1 MNIFEDLIDELKKEN
16 LLEATVIENS
26 RAEKEAEMFDEE
38 VIEAQTFLENYS
50 KEEKTIDG
58 EFPPEPNKVLVQ
70 TDDFAVSSGS
80 YIPYDSQSQAV
91 KKETPQ
97 PPVNEAELYRKRATD
112 EVSCLQIVEHILS
125 GVEREQMKVVPK
137 QYDDLEVTK
146 SLHNFLQISK
156 DVHSPE
162 HAQAEFQ
169 LMQETESWYSVLS
182 HRDKHISV
190 THLRRFCETTR
201 PALSSPAL
209 VALARFYRNSPYS
222 ESVRNKF
229 DFVVTRLFSEEIGDE
244 KRKVSLSQNELIKS
258 LTQLYAEWES
268 ISVYA
273 NEEND
278 SKILITTLKFEDF
291 ITEAEIAETFDELV
305 KNDFFNRLRIFKE
318 STLEQFFVALV
329 TATAIESNVR
339 IGNQYIKLLKTEKDK
354 GEAEKLENKY
364 GFLHDQVISDAT
376 SKTFQLVESLKPEDE
391 KYDLPD
397 KNDDAELSEQTSDSK
412 NTKVAP
418 TKQPKKWYFVNKW
431 LVTATI
437 LVIVSSIVLFIWAN
451 NNATQEKVSKDVK
464 EVNLENSFLKVY
476 IQEARISKESFYAVV
491 LPNWNET
498 TKEKKEE
505 ILKKI
510 LVIGNEK
517 NYKSVYLINQQGIA
531 VGSASGEN
539 VEIR

>member
-38 VIEAQTFLENYS
+38 IIEAQTFLENYS
-50 KEEKTIDG
+50 KEEKTIDE
-58 EFPPEPNKVLVQ
+58 EFPPEPNKLFGRA
-70 TDDFAVSSGS
+70 DDFANNSRNSVQHN
-80 YIPYDSQSQAV
+80 SQSQSG

-229 DFVVTRLFSEEIGDE
+229 DFVVTRLFSEEISDE
-244 KRKVSLSQNELIKS
+244 KRKVSLSQNELIES

-291 ITEAEIAETFDELV
+291 IAEAELAGSFDELV

-339 IGNQYIKLLKTEKDK
+339 IGNQYIKLLKTERDK

-397 KNDDAELSEQTSDSK
+397 KNDDAELREQTSDSK
-412 NTKVAP
+412 NTKVEP
-418 TKQPKKWYFVNKW
+418 TKQPKKWYSVNKW

-451 NNATQEKVSKDVK
+451 NTTTQEKVSQDVK
-464 EVNLENSFLKVY
+464 AVNLEKSFLKEY

-491 LPNWNET
+491 LPGWNEA

-510 LVIGNEK
+510 LAVGNEK
-517 NYKSVYLINQQGIA
+517 DYKSVYLLNQQGIA

>member
-38 VIEAQTFLENYS
+38 IIEAQTFLENYS
-50 KEEKTIDG
+50 KEEKTIDE
-58 EFPPEPNKVLVQ
+58 EFPPEPNKLFGRA
-70 TDDFAVSSGS
+70 DDFANNSRNSVQHN
-80 YIPYDSQSQAV
+80 SQSQSG

-229 DFVVTRLFSEEIGDE
+229 DFVVTRLFSEEISDE
-244 KRKVSLSQNELIKS
+244 KRKVSLSQNELIES

-291 ITEAEIAETFDELV
+291 IAEAELAGSFDELV

-339 IGNQYIKLLKTEKDK
+339 IGNQYIKLLKTERDK

-397 KNDDAELSEQTSDSK
+397 KNDDAELREQTSDSK
-412 NTKVAP
+412 NTKVEP
-418 TKQPKKWYFVNKW
+418 TKQPKKWYSVNKW

-437 LVIVSSIVLFIWAN
+437 LIIVSSIVLFIWAN
-451 NNATQEKVSKDVK
+451 NTATQEKVSQDVK
-464 EVNLENSFLKVY
+464 AVNLEKSFLKEY

-491 LPNWNET
+491 LPSWNEA

-517 NYKSVYLINQQGIA
+517 DYKSVYLLNQQGIA

-539 VEIR
+539 IEIR